1 MSEPINLNKAR
12 KARVKAAAERQAA
25 LNRVRHG
32 RTKAEREA
40 LQTELD
46 AATRRLD
53 ALRVEARGEPATE
66 TSDAAPPED
75 PGSDPAGS
83 R

>member
-1 MSEPINLNKAR
+1 MPADLINLNKAR

-32 RTKAEREA
+32 ATTQERARLEQA
-40 LQTELD
+40 LD
-46 AATRRLD
+46 AADRKLD
-53 ALRVEARGEPATE
+53 GMRIVARGEDAPE
-66 TSDAAPPED
+66 TPETAVPGDAEPP
-75 PGSDPAGS
+75 

>member
-40 LQTELD
+40 SQAELD

-53 ALRVEARGEPATE
+53 ALRVEARGEHAPE
-66 TSDAAPPED
+66 TPE
-75 PGSDPAGS
+75 PGSVDDE

>member
-1 MSEPINLNKAR
+1 MAELINLNKAR

-32 RTKAEREA
+32 ATKDERDRLEG
-40 LQTELD
+40 ELD
-46 AATRRLD
+46 AANRKLDGLRL
-53 ALRVEARGEPATE
+53 EARGE
-66 TSDAAPPED
+66 DASEPPEAAD
-75 PGSDPAGS
+75 PE

>member
-1 MSEPINLNKAR
+1 MADPINLNKAR

-32 RTKAEREA
+32 RTKAERET
-40 LQTELD
+40 LQAELD

-53 ALRVEARGEPATE
+53 ALRVEARGEDAPE
-66 TSDAAPPED
+66 TPE
-75 PGSDPAGS
+75 AGS
-83 R
+83 GDPER